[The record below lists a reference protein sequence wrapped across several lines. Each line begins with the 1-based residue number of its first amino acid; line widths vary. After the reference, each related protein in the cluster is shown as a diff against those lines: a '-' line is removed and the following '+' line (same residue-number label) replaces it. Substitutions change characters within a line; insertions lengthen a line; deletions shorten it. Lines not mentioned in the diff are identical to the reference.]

1 MATPD
6 ILQMSLDAK
15 ALEFVSEFL
24 GNRAPRQIIVF
35 YSMMAENTEFERN
48 YWDNEQ
54 FSAFINTRVF
64 PQALAKV

>member
-15 ALEFVSEFL
+15 ALKFVSEFL

-54 FSAFINTRVF
+54 FRTFINTKVF
-64 PQALAKV
+64 QQALAKV